1 MIMEPNDTPAVFGN
15 QVTATAPAANRY
27 SAVMIVLLPIQS
39 NCLKIRTSHSRLVLQ
54 RVARSHTLHLH
65 VESYLV
71 RRAHARETTPDMID
85 LSGEANFVRV
95 SLVTL
100 RELL

>member
-1 MIMEPNDTPAVFGN
+1 
-15 QVTATAPAANRY
+15 
-27 SAVMIVLLPIQS
+27 
-39 NCLKIRTSHSRLVLQ
+39 
-54 RVARSHTLHLH
+54 VARSHTLHLH

-95 SLVTL
+95 SILTL